1 MNGGVL
7 LGGILIKYNRDQT
20 DPGISGMR
28 VLMYMYM

>member
-7 LGGILIKYNRDQT
+7 LGGIMINRDQT

-28 VLMYMYM
+28 VILYMYM